1 MVFPRKI
8 ILFVA
13 ILFLLIFSSNSYSQI
28 VFKSLPEY
36 KMPTT
41 DSLFLG
47 LSSTRKIISLN
58 GTWKVWPASEKSDKA
73 VTVKV
78 PSIFKG
84 NGELIF
90 EKQFNLSDYQIT
102 HYRMF
107 INILGLNYT
116 ADISVNNIIIYRHSG
131 GAYPFKFDL
140 PKDILQSDKENVL
153 TIKLFYKL
161 DSENTIPLKQ
171 RFLFPQSFGGILRD
185 VYISLIPNI
194 SITETKLES
203 KLNDRHRKAEI
214 SVYSKID
221 NREFSQLQDS
231 TSASDEF
238 SFKVNFISP
247 DSEIHSSKEIKFSLP
262 RNKEKVINQTIEIN
276 SPALWSPSN
285 PQSYVVNFEL
295 WRNDQLIDI
304 KRKKFEI
311 YSLEVNKDS
320 VTLNDE
326 GFQFKGVTYI
336 PSFGEF
342 GSLADYSKMES
353 DISTIKN
360 IGFNCIRF
368 EKEVPHPYYLYLCE
382 KYGLLAFIELP
393 LNGVPDELALDQN
406 FITRSENYLSN
417 FVKGYQEY
425 PAVAAIGLGGSYLP
439 QLDSHISFIKR
450 LCAII
455 KKESNFLSFA
465 SFSGFDIP
473 KISDLD
479 LYGVEIFDKSI
490 KKESAEIQKTQ
501 TDLGKG
507 RVLIGSATY
516 VVNAGNSNGYVN
528 EYSFEA
534 QAKFLEDLLNYS
546 DQNSLSGYF
555 INSAFD
561 YRGDYSSLI
570 AGYNNENLYKI
581 GLIGE
586 DRRADRLSY
595 NVVYSKLHNTEKV
608 TIPIGSKKND
618 APMSFILFGLIL
630 ALIIG
635 VLVNSGKKFREDT
648 SRALLRPYNFFAD
661 VRDQRIISGYHSTI
675 LGIVVSAVSGLLL
688 INILFYLRLNIVFEK
703 LLLAFGS
710 QGLIDTASYLAW
722 NPLLS
727 IFWLSLGSLVFLLL
741 LTIVIKA
748 SSFFVRNRVYFSSV
762 YFTVIWSFLPVIL
775 LIPVGIILYR
785 VLNADVANTYVYF
798 GLILFA
804 LWIFYR
810 LIKGIYVIFDVNPSG
825 VYFYSII
832 LIIVVL
838 AVISFYYEVNSSLTD
853 YVKYVFQQ
861 YKIFS

>member
-1 MVFPRKI
+1 
-8 ILFVA
+8 
-13 ILFLLIFSSNSYSQI
+13 
-28 VFKSLPEY
+28 
-36 KMPTT
+36 
-41 DSLFLG
+41 
-47 LSSTRKIISLN
+47 
-58 GTWKVWPASEKSDKA
+58 
-73 VTVKV
+73 
-78 PSIFKG
+78 
-84 NGELIF
+84 
-90 EKQFNLSDYQIT
+90 
-102 HYRMF
+102 MF

-116 ADISVNNIIIYRHSG
+116 ADISVNNIIIFRHSG

-140 PKDILQSDKENVL
+140 PKDILHSDKENVL
-153 TIKLFYKL
+153 TIKLYYKL

-171 RFLFPQSFGGILRD
+171 RFLFPQNFGGILRD

-194 SITETKLES
+194 SIVETKLES

-221 NREFSQLQDS
+221 NREFSKLQDS
-231 TSASDEF
+231 TLTSDEY

-247 DSEIHSSKEIKFSLP
+247 DSEIHSGKEIKFPLP
-262 RNKEKVINQTIEIN
+262 RNREKVINQTIEIN
-276 SPALWSPSN
+276 SPVLWSPSN
-285 PQSYVVNFEL
+285 PKSYIVNFEL
-295 WRNDQLIDI
+295 WKNDQLVDI
-304 KRKKFEI
+304 KRKRFDI

-320 VTLNDE
+320 VTLNGE
-326 GFQFKGVTYI
+326 GLQFKGVTYI
-336 PSFGEF
+336 PSFGEY

-353 DISTIKN
+353 DIATIKN

-417 FVKGYQEY
+417 FIKGYQEY

-450 LCAII
+450 LSAII
-455 KKESNFLSFA
+455 KKESNYLSFA

-473 KISDLD
+473 KISNLD
-479 LYGVEIFDKSI
+479 LYGVEIFDESI
-490 KKESAEIQKTQ
+490 SNDSDEIQKAQ
-501 TDLGKG
+501 TALGKG

-516 VVNAGNSNGYVN
+516 VVNSGNSNGYVN

-534 QAKFLEDLLNYS
+534 QAKFFEDLLNYA

-555 INSAFD
+555 INSVFD

-570 AGYNNENLYKI
+570 AGYNKENLYKI

-661 VRDQRIISGYHSTI
+661 IRDQRMISGYHSTM
-675 LGIVVSAVSGLLL
+675 LGIVISAVSGLLL
-688 INILFYLRLNIVFEK
+688 INILFYLRLNVVFEK

-710 QGLIDTASYLAW
+710 QGLIDAVSYLAW
-722 NPLLS
+722 HPLLS
-727 IFWLSLGSLVFLLL
+727 LFWLSLGFLVFLFL
-741 LTIVIKA
+741 LTLVIKA

-762 YFTVIWSFLPVIL
+762 YFTVVWSFLPVIL

-785 VLNADVANTYVYF
+785 VLNADVANTYIYI
-798 GLILFA
+798 GLILFV

-825 VYFYSII
+825 VYFYSFIV
-832 LIIVVL
+832 IIVVL
-838 AVISFYYEVNSSLTD
+838 AVIFFYYEMNSSLSD
-853 YVKYVFQQ
+853 YVKFVFQQ

>member
-8 ILFVA
+8 ILFAA

-36 KMPTT
+36 KMPAT

-47 LSSTRKIISLN
+47 ISSTRKIISLN
-58 GTWKVWPASEKSDKA
+58 GTWAVRPSNEKSEKA
-73 VTVKV
+73 VAVNI

-84 NGELIF
+84 NGELTF
-90 EKQFNLSDYQIT
+90 EKQFALTNDQII
-102 HYRMF
+102 HNRMTL
-107 INILGLNYT
+107 NILGLNYT

-131 GAYPFKFDL
+131 GAYPFHIDL
-140 PKDILQSDKENVL
+140 PRDVLHSDRKNVL

-171 RFLFPQSFGGILRD
+171 RFLFPQNFGGIFRD
-185 VYISLIPNI
+185 AYISLIPNI
-194 SITETKLES
+194 SIVETKLES
-203 KLNDRHRKAEI
+203 KLDGHKKAEI

-221 NREFSQLQDS
+221 NKEFSKLQDS

-247 DSEIHSSKEIKFSLP
+247 DSEIHSGKEIKFSLP
-262 RNKEKVINQTIEIN
+262 RNKEKSFNQTIEIN
-276 SPALWSPSN
+276 SPALWSPAN
-285 PQSYVVNFEL
+285 PQYYVVNFEL
-295 WRNDQLIDI
+295 WRNDQLIDV
-304 KRKKFEI
+304 KRKRFEI
-311 YSLEVNKDS
+311 YSLEVHKDS
-320 VTLNDE
+320 VTLNGE
-326 GFQFKGVTYI
+326 GFQFNGVTYI

-342 GSLADYSKMES
+342 GSLADYNKMEK
-353 DISTIKN
+353 DIETIKN
-360 IGFNCIRF
+360 IGFNSIRF

-393 LNGVPDELALDQN
+393 LNGVPDELTLDQN

-417 FVKGYQEY
+417 FIKGYQEY
-425 PAVAAIGLGGSYLP
+425 PAVAAIGVGGSYLP
-439 QLDSHISFIKR
+439 QLDSHVSFIKR

-479 LYGVEIFDKSI
+479 LYGVEIFDKSVN
-490 KKESAEIQKTQ
+490 KYSDEIQKTQ
-501 TDLGKG
+501 TALGKG

-528 EYSFEA
+528 DYSFEA
-534 QAKFLEDLLNYS
+534 QAKFFEDLLNYS
-546 DQNSLSGYF
+546 DQNSLPGYF

-570 AGYNNENLYKI
+570 AGYNKENLYKI

-635 VLVNSGKKFREDT
+635 VLVNSGKKFREDS

-661 VRDQRIISGYHSTI
+661 VRDQRIISGYHSTM

-688 INILFYLRLNIVFEK
+688 INILFYLRLNVVFEK

-710 QGLIDTASYLAW
+710 PGLIDTVSYLAW
-722 NPLLS
+722 HPLLS
-727 IFWLSLGSLVFLLL
+727 IFWLSIGFLVFIFL
-741 LTIVIKA
+741 LTLIIKA
-748 SSFFVRNRVYFSSV
+748 SSFFVRNRVYLSSV
-762 YFTVIWSFLPVIL
+762 YFTVVWSFLPVIL

-785 VLNADVANTYVYF
+785 VLNADVANTYIYI
-798 GLILFA
+798 GLIFFA
-804 LWIFYR
+804 IWVFYR

-825 VYFYSII
+825 VYFYGII
-832 LIIVVL
+832 LIVVVL
-838 AVISFYYEVNSSLTD
+838 SVIFFYYEVNSSLSD
-853 YVKYVFQQ
+853 YLKFVFQQ